1 MSALIDVARVQQ
13 YKANVELLFQQKG
26 SKLRGTARMD
36 FPTGKQSFFERLGQ
50 ATAQQR
56 LTRHADTP
64 QIDSQHSR
72 RMVTLKDFE
81 WADLIDQQDKL
92 RMLIDPQSEYAVNGS
107 YALGRALDNE
117 FYTQVRGNALTGEN
131 GTTLVALPAAQK
143 IAHGGVGMTKAKI
156 IQAAKILNLAEVPME
171 DRFFVIE
178 SNGLEDLLND
188 TTITS
193 ADFNAVK
200 LLMTGEIDTF
210 MGFKWIVYNF
220 AIVGTEYFAIAYHRS
235 AVGIGMW
242 KDITTRVSER
252 DDKSYATQVY
262 VCSSFGATRIQDNG
276 LVEIAYQ

>member
-1 MSALIDVARVQQ
+1 MSDLIDVARVQQ

-50 ATAQQR
+50 ATAVQK
-56 LTRHADTP
+56 LTRHSDTP

-72 RMVTLKDFE
+72 RMITLKDFH
-81 WADLIDQQDKL
+81 WADLIDQEDKL
-92 RMLIDPQSEYAVNGS
+92 RMLIDPQSEYAINGAF
-107 YALGRALDNE
+107 ALGRALDNE
-117 FYTQVRGNALTGEN
+117 AYTQWRGNALSGES
-131 GTTLVALPAAQK
+131 GTTTVALPSAQK
-143 IAHGGVGMTKAKI
+143 IAHGGVGVTKAKI

-171 DRFFVIE
+171 DRVFVIE
-178 SNGLEDLLND
+178 ANGLEDLLND

-193 ADFNAVK
+193 ADFNSVK

-210 MGFKWIVYNF
+210 MGFKWIIYNF
-220 AIVGTEYFAIAYHRS
+220 AIESSVYYAIAYHKT

-242 KDITTRVSER
+242 KDITTRVTER
-252 DDKSYATQVY
+252 SDKNYATQVY
-262 VCSSFGATRIQDNG
+262 VSSSFGATRIQDNG